1 MTGARRAIV
10 VLGIVVGFGGG
21 LAGVRS
27 AAAAPDPFHA
37 EPAVKVI
44 ELAAGATAPGTIAL
58 RNDGTSAVVASG
70 ITAEPGCDDALVDT
84 SSLAGFM
91 LPAGMS
97 RSISITCRAAPASM
111 QRCNYSVRSVAGDV
125 LLGFEAVCAYAGAA
139 TLVPSASTVD
149 FGPVVIGQVARATIE
164 LHNTGTA
171 AVDRLFVE
179 LTDLAGNFA
188 VSAPCNPDA
197 RECDGA
203 ISSVPAGGTTNVVV
217 MCTPRSIG
225 TQTAQLYIAT
235 SAGTRLSAPVA
246 LNCTAA
252 EAPGP
257 VISVS
262 PTAIDVGAVEV
273 VNATAHATVHIAN
286 AGNAPLTLLDVQII
300 DGGTGAAAD
309 WTYTAQSPCL
319 PGIPPACD
327 LAVAPTTPS
336 GEPKTSSVDLDLV
349 FDPSAIAARG
359 ATLLIHYNDTADR
372 SLSIP
377 LHGIGQGATLDLV
390 GGPTVL
396 DFGTLPINTTASL
409 VVQVLNRG
417 SRALTDGSFTV
428 TPTGA
433 PSGLPFSVTPGPPFS
448 VPTGAAPTSI
458 TVACKPTTIGVASAD
473 LQITALDAVSQPIG
487 LALRC
492 AGAMAGAPNQTLI
505 AAPPALL
512 LGEVRVGSRPMFP
525 LAITGIGGAISI
537 SSAALGS
544 LDSTLSVTGAPG
556 TTPTTLE
563 LLASPQADA
572 SIANQLIVTPAVGT
586 PLNVAITGTAVTA
599 KYDVSNAISL
609 GTFCVDQ
616 ATSARI
622 LELSSTGTAT
632 IGLTAPALASS
643 DSPFDLELVTPLAY
657 PASLAA
663 GQRAIIAATPR
674 RRAEPGMV
682 SDDVIWSTDVAD
694 TTGEVTARTRLTA
707 TFLKSGTALAPR
719 ELNFE
724 PTPIHLD
731 TDNAQEVVLRNC
743 DSSPIQLD
751 PPDVPAPFSIDS
763 PSLPSVLQPGELTT
777 FSVGFHPTKAE
788 MFTRELTITSPQL
801 IGMQELTVTLSGL
814 GTTGVVGVDGG
825 AATAST
831 DQTSFYACGGCAS
844 HDASGAAVVV
854 AAALCA
860 LIPRRRR

>member
-1 MTGARRAIV
+1 MTGVRCTIV
-10 VLGIVVGFGGG
+10 VLGIVIGFGAGFAG
-21 LAGVRS
+21 LRS
-27 AAAAPDPFHA
+27 AAAAPEPFHA

-44 ELAAGATAPGTIAL
+44 ELAAGATKADTIVL
-58 RNDGTSAVVASG
+58 RNDGASSVVAGG
-70 ITAEPGCDDALVDT
+70 ITAEPGCDDALVDA

-97 RSISITCRAAPASM
+97 RSISITCRAAPATM
-111 QRCNYSVRSVAGDV
+111 QRCNYSVRSVAGSV

-149 FGPVVIGQVARATIE
+149 FGPVVVGAVARTTIE

-197 RECDGA
+197 RECDAA
-203 ISSVPAGGTTNVVV
+203 ISSVPAGGTTSVVV
-217 MCTPRSIG
+217 MCSPRSTG
-225 TQTAQLYIAT
+225 AQTAQLYITTA
-235 SAGTRLSAPVA
+235 AGTRLSAPVA
-246 LNCTAA
+246 LSCTGNDAT
-252 EAPGP
+252 GP

-262 PTAIDVGAVEV
+262 PTAVDVGAVEV
-273 VNATAHATVHIAN
+273 INATAHATVHIAN
-286 AGNAPLTLLDVQII
+286 VGKATLKLLDVQII

-309 WTYTAQSPCL
+309 WTYTAQLPCK
-319 PGIPPACD
+319 PGIPPGCD
-327 LAVAPTTPS
+327 LSVDLNLA
-336 GEPKTSSVDLDLV
+336 SVDLDLV

-359 ATLLIHYNDTADR
+359 ATLLVHYNDTADR

-396 DFGTLPINTTASL
+396 DFGALPLNTTASL
-409 VVQVLNRG
+409 VIQVLNRG
-417 SRALTDGSFTV
+417 SRALTDGSFTI

-433 PSGLPFSVTPGPPFS
+433 PGGSPFSVTPGPPFS

-458 TVACKPTTIGVASAD
+458 TVACKPTAVGAASAD
-473 LQITALDAVSQPIG
+473 LQLTAVDALSAPIG
-487 LALRC
+487 IALHC
-492 AGAMAGAPNQTLI
+492 AGATAGAPNLTLT
-505 AAPPALL
+505 ATPPELL
-512 LGEVRVGSRPMFP
+512 LGEVRVGSRPVFP
-525 LAITGIGGAISI
+525 LAIAGIGGPISI
-537 SSAALGS
+537 SAAALAFPDPS
-544 LDSTLSVTGAPG
+544 LTVTGAPD

-563 LLASPQADA
+563 LLATPQSDA
-572 SIANQLIVTPAVGT
+572 IIANQLIVTPTSGA
-586 PLNVAITGTAVTA
+586 PLDVVISGTAVTA
-599 KYDVSNAISL
+599 RYDVSNAISL

-616 ATSARI
+616 ATTSRI

-663 GQRAIIAATPR
+663 GQRAVIATTPR

-694 TTGEVTARTRLTA
+694 TTGAVTARTRLTA

-719 ELNFE
+719 ELTFAA
-724 PTPIHLD
+724 TAIHLD

-751 PPDVPAPFSIDS
+751 PPSVPPPFSIDS

-777 FSVGFHPTKAE
+777 FSVGFHPTKAD
-788 MFTRELTITSPQL
+788 MFTGTLTITSPQL
-801 IGMQELTVTLSGL
+801 IGTDLTVMLSGL
-814 GTTGVVGVDGG
+814 GVTGSVAVDGG
-825 AATAST
+825 TTADST
-831 DQTSFYACGGCAS
+831 ERTSFYACGGCAS
-844 HDASGAAVVV
+844 HDASGAVVV
-854 AAALCA
+854 VAALCA
-860 LIPRRRR
+860 LIPRRRRC